1 MSDLIVFDFDGIDTA
16 DEVLNR
22 LRAMQKEHLVDL
34 EDACVVIR
42 DKEGRIQIKQ
52 AMNLVAIGAARGMS
66 TGMLVGALAGLLILN
81 PLAGMAVGG
90 VAGGGMGAISGS
102 FADYGIDDTF
112 IRQLGETIPENSS
125 ALFLL
130 GRSSTPD
137 KVIPEIQPFGPR
149 VLRTSLSN
157 EQEAKLKDMLAKT
170 AA

>member
-1 MSDLIVFDFDGIDTA
+1 
-16 DEVLNR
+16 
-22 LRAMQKEHLVDL
+22 
-34 EDACVVIR
+34 
-42 DKEGRIQIKQ
+42 
-52 AMNLVAIGAARGMS
+52 
-66 TGMLVGALAGLLILN
+66 
-81 PLAGMAVGG
+81 
-90 VAGGGMGAISGS
+90 MGAISGS

-130 GRSSTPD
+130 VRSSTPD